1 MPFARPTLAE
11 LIERNQAEMEA
22 RLPGAD
28 ARTRRSNLAVLARVN
43 AAAAHGL
50 YGYLDWA
57 ARQVFPDTADAE
69 NLDRWAQIWAVSRKA
84 PAFAVGTLAF
94 TGAAGAVIP
103 QGSVLAFGELEF
115 AVDADVMLAGGT
127 GTGAVTALE
136 PGAASNLPVGAVLA
150 FVSPVSGISAAATV
164 AAGGLVNGA
173 DAETDAALRERL
185 LDRIGQPPEGG
196 AAHDYIAWALQ
207 VPGITRAWVYPE
219 ELGAGTVTVRVVS
232 DTAAAGLIP
241 DAPKI
246 AEVQAWINARRPV
259 TAQPTVV
266 APIATP
272 LNMSIQLLPSSQAIR
287 DAVTAEIADLLRREA
302 VPGGTILLSHLR
314 EAVSIAA
321 GETDH
326 VLIAPAANVAHA
338 TGLIA
343 VPGVITWS

>member
-11 LIERNQAEMEA
+11 LIERNQAEMES

-43 AAAAHGL
+43 AGAAHGL
-50 YGYLDWA
+50 YGYIDWV

-69 NLDRWAQIWAVSRKA
+69 NLDRWASIWAVSRKA
-84 PAFAVGTLAF
+84 PAFAVGTLTF
-94 TGAAGAVIP
+94 TGTVGAVIP
-103 QGSVLAFGELEF
+103 QGSVLVFGELEF
-115 AVDADVMLAGGT
+115 AVDADVTLAAGS

-136 PGAASNLPVGAVLA
+136 PGVASNLPAGAALA
-150 FVSPVSGISAAATV
+150 FISPVAGVSAAATV

-241 DAPKI
+241 SAPKI
-246 AEVQAWINARRPV
+246 AEVQTWIDARRPV
-259 TAQPTVV
+259 TANPTVV
-266 APIATP
+266 APIAAP

-302 VPGGTILLSHLR
+302 VPGGTILLTHLR
-314 EAVSIAA
+314 EAISIAA

-326 VLIAPAANVAHA
+326 VLISPVANVTHA